1 MSTWRRVSRRQP
13 CPVCGKPDW
22 CTVTADGSAVCC
34 MRVASEK
41 RLRNGGHVHRLTPD
55 DWHRPHVRRIELPAW
70 KRRPVRVFGD
80 LGSRY
85 EAAAGDSTVAR
96 LATQLGVSAESLRRL
111 HIGHDGRAYT
121 FPMRTPN
128 RSVCGIRLRY
138 PNGRKLSVQGGR
150 EGLFLP
156 DPATDEPEPGPLYV
170 CEGPT
175 DTAALLTLG
184 LDAIGRPS
192 CRGAVRLTS
201 DVSKGRDIVVFADG
215 DAPGQSG
222 AKALVCTLALYC
234 QSVRLI
240 RPPDGA
246 KDVRQWVQRGA
257 TRADVQ
263 RLVECAARET
273 LTITA
278 KRRTA

>member
-1 MSTWRRVSRRQP
+1 
-13 CPVCGKPDW
+13 
-22 CTVTADGSAVCC
+22 
-34 MRVASEK
+34 MR
-41 RLRNGGHVHRLTPD
+41 D
-55 DWHRPHVRRIELPAW
+55 
-70 KRRPVRVFGD
+70 FGD

-85 EAAAGDSTVAR
+85 EAAADDSTVAR

-121 FPMRTPN
+121 FPMRTPDGL
-128 RSVCGIRLRY
+128 VCGIRLRY
-138 PNGRKLSVQGGR
+138 PSGRKLSVKGGR

-156 DPATDEPEPGPLYV
+156 ADVPSDGPLFV
-170 CEGPT
+170 AEGPT
-175 DTAALLTLG
+175 DCAALLDLG
-184 LDAIGRPS
+184 FSVIGRPS
-192 CRGAVRLTS
+192 CRGAVRLTR
-201 DVSKGRDIVVFADG
+201 DVCRGRDVVVFADG
-215 DAPGQSG
+215 DAPGQTG
-222 AKALVCTLALYC
+222 ARTLACTLALYC

-273 LTITA
+273 VTLTT